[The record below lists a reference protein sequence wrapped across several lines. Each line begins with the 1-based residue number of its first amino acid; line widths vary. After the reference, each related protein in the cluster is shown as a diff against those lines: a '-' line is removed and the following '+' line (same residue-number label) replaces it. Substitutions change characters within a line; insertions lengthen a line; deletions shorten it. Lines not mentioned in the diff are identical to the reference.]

1 MLISG
6 NFLPVPSSQSGN
18 PIAQDTQ
25 SDRGRS
31 TLDLSRDTE
40 RQTRQQTV
48 EYVFRGEFFDEVEND
63 QRNQSNVNQQIDPA
77 NREAISSYVET
88 NATSAIVPERQ
99 GRFVDIFI

>member
-63 QRNQSNVNQQIDPA
+63 QRNRPNVNQQIDPA
-77 NREAISSYVET
+77 NREAISSYAENSLTPTT
-88 NATSAIVPERQ
+88 NTERQ
-99 GRFVDIFI
+99 GQYLDLFI

>member
-6 NFLPVPSSQSGN
+6 NFLPVPSNQFGN
-18 PIAQDTQ
+18 PVVQDTQ

-48 EYVFRGEFFDEVEND
+48 EYVFRGEFFDDVVND
-63 QRNQSNVNQQIDPA
+63 QRNQSNINQQIDPA
-77 NREAISSYVET
+77 NREAISSYVENSST
-88 NATSAIVPERQ
+88 PQVISERQ
-99 GRFVDIFI
+99 GQYLDLFI